1 MPKTKYKEFVEKL
14 REASV
19 FSFNFVENKLG
30 KNYSKVFI
38 HNLKKKG
45 EIIQLIKGWYTF
57 KKSPYLV
64 TVPLQKAYIG
74 LGTAAFIH
82 GAWNQIPAI
91 TVLSPNAFSK
101 AKSGE
106 REIGGQ
112 KVIIKKISEKMYF
125 GYALKNLDGE
135 WIRVSDPEKT
145 LIDIVYYHY
154 PFADE
159 IMGNLIDVADK
170 KKLSKYL
177 KIMEKKKARGYKKIR
192 TVLS

>member
-14 REASV
+14 RGASI

-64 TVPLQKAYIG
+64 TVPLQKAYVG
-74 LGTAAFIH
+74 LGTAAFLH
-82 GAWNQIPAI
+82 GAWNQISAV
-91 TVLSPNAFSK
+91 TVLSPNAFLK

-106 REIGGQ
+106 RMIAGQ
-112 KVIIKKISEKMYF
+112 KVNIKKISEKMYF
-125 GYALKNLDGE
+125 GYTLKNLDGD

-145 LIDIVYYHY
+145 LIDILYYHY
-154 PFADE
+154 SFTDE
-159 IMGNLIDVADK
+159 IMGNLVDIADK

-177 KIMEKKKARGYKKIR
+177 KIMEKKKVRGCKKIR
-192 TVLS
+192 SVLS